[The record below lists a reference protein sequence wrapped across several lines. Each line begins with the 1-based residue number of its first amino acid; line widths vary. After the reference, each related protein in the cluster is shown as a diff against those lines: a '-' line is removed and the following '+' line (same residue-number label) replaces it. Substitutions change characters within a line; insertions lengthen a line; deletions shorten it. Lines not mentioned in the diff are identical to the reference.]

1 MFSIGPFIR
10 EKNKMHLTE
19 GILKV
24 ASRWTPPGKRKRGRP
39 KTAWRRTVEME
50 LNELGLTWGQ
60 AQALAKDKTRW
71 RRDIVAAPCPTG
83 GSKV

>member
-1 MFSIGPFIR
+1 
-10 EKNKMHLTE
+10 
-19 GILKV
+19 
-24 ASRWTPPGKRKRGRP
+24 
-39 KTAWRRTVEME
+39 ME
-50 LNELGLTWGQ
+50 LKELGLTWGQ